1 MPDGERLEIL
11 LFKQP
16 QQQVARFA
24 GSTCPATPGRAHRLH
39 GTCTLDPGR
48 ASGELR
54 SQKTCPLGRD
64 VYSGPWTSFRGSY
77 GVKRRARRDDSVD
90 PLGFTRMPG
99 VSIPHI
105 RQQLLHPWTSL
116 YNGRVPAPSDGALRA
131 LGEPAAPPD
140 EPRGSQMCQLDSQG
154 VPAWVYVGVSILH
167 LHAHQ
172 QQQRTDPWTS
182 FNYRRAAS
190 AARCGAWIA
199 RVYRRGGASIA
210 GRASIACLPSLAGSA
225 FIAGRASIACLPSL
239 AGSSFI
245 AGRARSAAGRDLLAW
260 ALGDESHLVQTSS
273 VTGSGL
279 EGEPCYG
286 RGIREL
292 GRSKSA
298 SSTHVQICE

>member
-1 MPDGERLEIL
+1 VPVG
-11 LFKQP
+11 
-16 QQQVARFA
+16 A
-24 GSTCPATPGRAHRLH
+24 GRVLW
-39 GTCTLDPGR
+39 TLDELP
-48 ASGELR
+48 GELR
-54 SQKTCPLGRD
+54 SQKTCPPGRQCGPAW
-64 VYSGPWTSFRGSY
+64 VYEDAWSQHSSYSPAATTPLDEPLQRTSPSAIRWCPQGPGRACSAA
-77 GVKRRARRDDSVD
+77 RRA
-90 PLGFTRMPG
+90 
-99 VSIPHI
+99 
-105 RQQLLHPWTSL
+105 
-116 YNGRVPAPSDGALRA
+116 
-131 LGEPAAPPD
+131 
-140 EPRGSQMCQLDSQG
+140 PRGSQMCQLDSQG

-245 AGRARSAAGRDLLAW
+245 AGRACSAAGRDLLAW

-298 SSTHVQICE
+298 SSTMYKSVNSCLYKCVH